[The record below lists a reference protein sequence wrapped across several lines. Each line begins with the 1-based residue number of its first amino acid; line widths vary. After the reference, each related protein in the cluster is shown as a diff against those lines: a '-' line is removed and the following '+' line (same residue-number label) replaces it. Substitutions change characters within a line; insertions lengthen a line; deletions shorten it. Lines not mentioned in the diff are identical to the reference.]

1 MKIDFNCD
9 MGESFGSWNMGNDTQ
24 IVPYITSINAACGF
38 HASDPMVMN
47 RTVRLAWEAG
57 VQIGAHPGF
66 HDLTGFGRRQ
76 ISTTPEEAYT
86 DTLYQIGA
94 LHAFVKAHGM
104 TLQHVKPHGAIY
116 NMAAKDKALAQAIC
130 QAVRDFDPSLIVLAL
145 PAGELY
151 KTAQEMGLRAAAEVF
166 ADRAYNEDG
175 TLVSR
180 SMAGSMITDTETAVS
195 RVVRMV
201 KEGKVTAITGKD
213 IDIRADSVCIHGDGA
228 HAVEFAKMIRER
240 LLKEQIEIVPLNE
253 IV

>member
-1 MKIDFNCD
+1 
-9 MGESFGSWNMGNDTQ
+9 
-24 IVPYITSINAACGF
+24 
-38 HASDPMVMN
+38 
-47 RTVRLAWEAG
+47 
-57 VQIGAHPGF
+57 
-66 HDLTGFGRRQ
+66 
-76 ISTTPEEAYT
+76 
-86 DTLYQIGA
+86 
-94 LHAFVKAHGM
+94 AHGM

-151 KTAQEMGLRAAAEVF
+151 KTAQEMELRAAAEVF

-180 SMAGSMITDTETAVS
+180 STQGSMITDAETAVS

-228 HAVEFAKMIRER
+228 HAVEFAKMIRKR

>member
-9 MGESFGSWNMGNDTQ
+9 MGESFGSWNMGNDSQ
-24 IVPYITSINAACGF
+24 IIPYITSINAACGF

-66 HDLTGFGRRQ
+66 HDLAGFGRRQ

-104 TLQHVKPHGAIY
+104 ALQHVKPHGAIY
-116 NMAAKDKALAQAIC
+116 NMAAKDKTLAKAIC
-130 QAVRDFDPSLIVLAL
+130 QAVWDFDPSLIILAL

-151 KTAQEMGLRAAAEVF
+151 RTAKKMGLRAAAEVF

-180 SMAGSMITDTETAVS
+180 STPGSMITDADAAVN
-195 RVVRMV
+195 RVIRMI

-240 LLKEQIEIVPLNE
+240 LLEEQIDIVPLNE

>member
-9 MGESFGSWNMGNDTQ
+9 MGESFGSWNMGNDSL
-24 IVPYITSINAACGF
+24 IIPYITSINAACGF
-38 HASDPMVMN
+38 HASDPLVMN
-47 RTVRLAWEAG
+47 RTVMLAREAG

-94 LHAFVKAHGM
+94 LHAFVKAQGM
-104 TLQHVKPHGAIY
+104 SLQHVKPHGAIY
-116 NMAAKDKALAQAIC
+116 NMAARDRTLAEAIC
-130 QAVRDFDPSLIVLAL
+130 RAVHDFDPSLIVLAL

-151 KTAQEMGLRAAAEVF
+151 RTAKEMGLRAAAEVF

-180 SMAGSMITDTETAVS
+180 STPGSMITDADTAVN
-195 RVVRMV
+195 RVIRMI

-228 HAVEFAKMIRER
+228 HAVEFAKLIRER
-240 LLKEQIEIVPLNE
+240 LLEEQIDIVPLNE